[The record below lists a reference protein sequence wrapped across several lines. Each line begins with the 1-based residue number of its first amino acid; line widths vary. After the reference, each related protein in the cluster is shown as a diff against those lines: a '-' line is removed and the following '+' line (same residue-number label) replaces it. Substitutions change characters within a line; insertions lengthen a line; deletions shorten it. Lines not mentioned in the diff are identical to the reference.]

1 MNMPLIISFY
11 TNDWKYPEFA
21 KNLQNNCEQL
31 NLEFYIQEKPNLNSY
46 VNNCNIK
53 PKFILE
59 CLLKFKRSV
68 LWVDVD
74 NSIVKVPNEMIDA
87 SEYDIIGV
95 AKKDSDLAYV
105 NCLCFNYTDQSVAFL
120 ENWSTAAE
128 KFIDDGAFQQV
139 YKQIP
144 DVKILKLPTIYNQT
158 IVRPSQSIST
168 DVCFINRLSASDLK
182 WQYKRR
188 VEKR

>member
-1 MNMPLIISFY
+1 MNVPVVISFY
-11 TNDWKYPEFA
+11 TNNWEYPKFA
-21 KNLQNNCEQL
+21 KNLQNDCEQL
-31 NLEFYIQEKPNLNSY
+31 NLECYIQEKPNLNSY
-46 VNNCNIK
+46 VDNCNIK

-74 NSIVKVPNEMIDA
+74 NSIVKVPNEMVSA
-87 SEYDIIGV
+87 SGYDIIGV
-95 AKKDSDLAYV
+95 AKKDSELVYV

-120 ENWSTAAE
+120 EKWKDAAE

-139 YKQIP
+139 NKQMP

-158 IVRPSQSIST
+158 ITGLGQDIPP
-168 DVCFINRLSASDLK
+168 DAYFINRLSGSDLK
-182 WQYKRR
+182 WQYKNK
-188 VEKR
+188 VEK